1 MNSYPGIN
9 GVSLRLGDWQRV
21 IRLMAVL
28 SGSVLGV
35 IEVRGQIPQY
45 SVTELSSDDAT
56 RVSCKLNNH
65 GDIVGRSDS
74 SIHHSQRATAWN
86 PSNLRS
92 KHLPAFV
99 GGDYSSALDI
109 NDEGEI
115 VGGANTDTAIVP
127 SIWNAKGDLSRI
139 PLLAGDSCGQA
150 MAVNKH
156 GHVVGYSSGDNGVRA
171 FLWMRK
177 TATVNLGVLPGGTHS
192 LARDVNDSDEVVGT
206 SGSSSGDR
214 AVLWTQSGNILD
226 LGTLAGDWAS
236 EANAINNKG
245 EVVGYSKGP
254 RGMRA
259 FIWSSNDGMQ
269 ELGVLAGGNSSRATD
284 INDRGQVVGS
294 STSAMG
300 EKAFIWTKQTGLVDL
315 NNPASVFHGFIL
327 IEAYAINTRG
337 QVLVAGRSAHDF
349 AMSNTASS
357 GDGQICAPAPP
368 SSFLLTP
375 IAFN

>member
-9 GVSLRLGDWQRV
+9 GVSLTLGEWQRA
-21 IRLMAVL
+21 IRLIAVL
-28 SGSVLGV
+28 SGCVLGI
-35 IEVRGQIPQY
+35 IEVRGQTPQY
-45 SVTELSSDDAT
+45 IAIELSSDDAT
-56 RVSCKLNNH
+56 RVSCKLNTQ

-74 SIHHSQRATAWN
+74 AIHHSQRATVWN
-86 PSNLRS
+86 SSNSKS
-92 KHLPAFV
+92 KHLPAVV
-99 GGDYSSALDI
+99 GADYSSAADI

-115 VGGANTDTAIVP
+115 VGGANTDAAMVP
-127 SIWNAKGDLSRI
+127 FMWNAKGDLSRV
-139 PLLAGDSCGQA
+139 PLLPGDSCGQA
-150 MAVNKH
+150 IAINKH
-156 GHVVGYSSGDNGVRA
+156 GDVVGYSSGDNGARA

-177 TATVNLGVLPGGTHS
+177 TAMLNLGVLPGGTHS
-192 LARDVNDSDEVVGT
+192 IARDVNDSAEVVGT
-206 SGSSSGDR
+206 SGSSGGDR
-214 AVLWTQSGNILD
+214 AVLWTRSGNILD
-226 LGTLAGDWAS
+226 LGTLVGDWAS
-236 EANAINNKG
+236 EATAINNKG

-300 EKAFIWTKQTGLVDL
+300 EKAFIWTKQTGIVDL

-327 IEAYAINTRG
+327 IEAQAINSRG
-337 QVLVAGRSAHDF
+337 QIIVAGRSAHDF
-349 AMSNTASS
+349 AMSNTTAS
-357 GDGQICAPAPP
+357 GDNQICAPAPP

>member
-1 MNSYPGIN
+1 MNAYQRIN
-9 GVSLRLGDWQRV
+9 GVSLSLWEWRRA
-21 IRLMAVL
+21 IRLIALL
-28 SGSVLGV
+28 SGSVLG
-35 IEVRGQIPQY
+35 IIAVRGQTPQY
-45 SVTELSSDDAT
+45 IVTELSGDDAT

-65 GDIVGRSDS
+65 GDIAGRSDS
-74 SIHHSQRATAWN
+74 AIHHSQRATVWN
-86 PSNLRS
+86 SSNVKS

-99 GGDYSSALDI
+99 GADYSSALDI

-115 VGGANTDTAIVP
+115 VGEANTDTAMVP
-127 SIWNAKGDLSRI
+127 FMWNAKGDLSRI
-139 PLLAGDSCGQA
+139 PLLPGDSCGQA
-150 MAVNKH
+150 IAINKH

-177 TATVNLGVLPGGTHS
+177 TATLNLGVLPGGTHS

-214 AVLWTQSGNILD
+214 AVLWTKSGNILD

-236 EANAINNKG
+236 EASAINNKG

-254 RGMRA
+254 GGMRA

-300 EKAFIWTKQTGLVDL
+300 EKAFIWTKQTGIVDL

-327 IEAYAINTRG
+327 IEAQAINSRG
-337 QVLVAGRSAHDF
+337 QIIVAGRSAHDF
-349 AMSNTASS
+349 AMSNMASS
-357 GDGQICAPAPP
+357 GDNQICAPAPP
-368 SSFLLTP
+368 SNFLLTP
-375 IAFN
+375 IAFD